1 MADKTYPHALFEVA
15 HPTVSTLIRQAV
27 EIRKFQLIFPE
38 LFGVLQWARYEMRE
52 ALKKWLINLLK
63 EKREDLNERELIG
76 QLATIIFERRLL
88 DKVIVYIT
96 TGKIDYDEYVT
107 QNLVTTEK
115 YLEFFQLLKA
125 QWDVHL
131 SHYFETRYDQ
141 KEYFQSVDFPNGER
155 KCSAMDA
162 VFNVIEKNGW
172 YLPNL
177 LVDWDVKSLFADYY
191 VLFLEYHIYTNKTK
205 KKAAKITREPTVKEA
220 FARLEIL
227 LKRYPL
233 PFPYERGSNMLE
245 DEFSDIGEKFLNL
258 KFNIKSEIHFLPKL
272 LESFILNLQ
281 SRKIDIFKGGVQDNF
296 INQNDL
302 EFQRTIK
309 LSKELLDAFN
319 PILNKNNYLDRADSL
334 ISALAMLIYMDEVFY
349 EFYLNKE
356 IMRDWQDYNIS
367 IIQYSGLKHENIINY
382 LEISRKKRNELIV
395 NIKKVDYSKLFKE
408 LVAALELRSDN
419 LIVTPVVKKT
429 INKIQVTL
437 KETGYTREI
446 QTRSLKTSINK
457 MIQSAFTNDEEK
469 AKTDQ
474 SLDPFGLGD
483 IFTVVI
489 SGRSSR

>member
-1 MADKTYPHALFEVA
+1 MTGKTYPHALFEVA

-27 EIRKFQLIFPE
+27 EIRKFQLIFPD
-38 LFGVLQWARYEMRE
+38 LFGVLNWARLDIRDR
-52 ALKKWLINLLK
+52 LVKWLTELLI
-63 EKREDLNERELIG
+63 ERNEYENEQ
-76 QLATIIFERRLL
+76 QLQNHLLTIIFERRLL

-125 QWDVHL
+125 QWDRHL

-141 KEYFQSVDFPNGER
+141 QEYFQSVDFPNGER

-162 VFNVIEKNGW
+162 VFNVIEQNGW

-191 VLFLEYHIYTNKTK
+191 VLFLEYHIYINKTK
-205 KKAAKITREPTVKEA
+205 KNAEKITRQPTVKEA

-245 DEFSDIGEKFLNL
+245 DEFSDGGKKFLNL
-258 KFNIKSEIHFLPKL
+258 KFNINSEMYFLPKL
-272 LESFILNLQ
+272 IESFILNLQ
-281 SRKIDIFKGGVQDNF
+281 SRKIDIFKGGSQDNF

-309 LSKELLDAFN
+309 LSKELLDALN

-334 ISALAMLIYMDEVFY
+334 ISALTMLIYMDEVFNG
-349 EFYLNKE
+349 FYLDEE
-356 IMRDWQDYNIS
+356 IMCDWQDYNIS
-367 IIQYSGLKHENIINY
+367 IIQHSGLRHENIINY
-382 LEISRKKRNELIV
+382 LEFSRKKRNELIV

-408 LVAALELRSDN
+408 LVVALELRSDN

-437 KETGYTREI
+437 KEIGYTREI